1 MELMCGVR
9 FWIGGVYNGRN
20 QTSKSFGTAFPL
32 QFWSLWKMRNEH
44 LFQNK
49 ALNWK
54 EAVYLIKLRI
64 AFWVKSKGDYTD
76 YSINDFLYKLRS
88 IIQAS

>member
-1 MELMCGVR
+1 
-9 FWIGGVYNGRN
+9 
-20 QTSKSFGTAFPL
+20 
-32 QFWSLWKMRNEH
+32 MRNEH